1 MFVVI
6 SFLQSFSCRAKSRSC
21 LKTMCFVGLGF
32 RNLSVWRG
40 LQEAGREWLVR
51 LCGMQNI
58 ENRGEALFPK
68 VICRLWFRFVRAA
81 APVPYPFT
89 EPQGGGQT
97 VVREGCMA
105 LPVLGKDPVLSVRF
119 PTPPP
124 PENRRTPKCYRK
136 PINIHI

>member
-1 MFVVI
+1 M
-6 SFLQSFSCRAKSRSC
+6 
-21 LKTMCFVGLGF
+21 
-32 RNLSVWRG
+32 
-40 LQEAGREWLVR
+40 R

-124 PENRRTPKCYRK
+124 PQKTEELQSATENP
-136 PINIHI
+136 